1 MKKSDKLGYSIAST
15 GDAIAYTFI
24 GTFLMFFL
32 TTVAKIDPA
41 KAGVI
46 SAVGAIWNAIFN
58 PFMGYFSDK
67 VRTRFGK
74 RRPVMLAFSIP
85 LGVSLFLLYTVVPLP
100 ENLKAIYYGLILM
113 LFWTSYTGFFV
124 PYLALGAEYTTNY
137 DDRIV
142 LRLYA
147 SFFNMMG
154 ILICMF
160 SPTLLIDLLKS
171 KGMETSHA
179 WSLTAGML
187 GLIIMSV
194 IFITVHLS
202 KSKDLPCSKADAPA
216 KDDSN
221 AILMSDMLYF
231 MTYNLRFSPK
241 LIALLLLFRPLIAV
255 AFIPLVGRIAIKTDK
270 RLAIIA
276 FYSLGIA
283 LMVLLHFIGIE
294 SKFTIALYVLALML
308 CTCIYWQLMPAIYYD
323 VCDYDQLHSGKSR
336 QGTIVSFQGLIE
348 AVAVGAG
355 SLILGTL
362 LKVSGFDGNATMQNA
377 ETLAR
382 IESSTTIIPVM
393 FLAVAAISIYLYP
406 ITKRAHEEILR
417 DLAKKDK

>member
-1 MKKSDKLGYSIAST
+1 
-15 GDAIAYTFI
+15 
-24 GTFLMFFL
+24 
-32 TTVAKIDPA
+32 
-41 KAGVI
+41 
-46 SAVGAIWNAIFN
+46 
-58 PFMGYFSDK
+58 
-67 VRTRFGK
+67 
-74 RRPVMLAFSIP
+74 
-85 LGVSLFLLYTVVPLP
+85 
-100 ENLKAIYYGLILM
+100 
-113 LFWTSYTGFFV
+113 
-124 PYLALGAEYTTNY
+124 
-137 DDRIV
+137 
-142 LRLYA
+142 
-147 SFFNMMG
+147 
-154 ILICMF
+154 
-160 SPTLLIDLLKS
+160 
-171 KGMETSHA
+171 
-179 WSLTAGML
+179 
-187 GLIIMSV
+187 
-194 IFITVHLS
+194 
-202 KSKDLPCSKADAPA
+202 
-216 KDDSN
+216 
-221 AILMSDMLYF
+221 MLYF

-241 LIALLLLFRPLIAV
+241 LIAFLLLTRPLIAV

-417 DLAKKDK
+417 DLAKKDKKN